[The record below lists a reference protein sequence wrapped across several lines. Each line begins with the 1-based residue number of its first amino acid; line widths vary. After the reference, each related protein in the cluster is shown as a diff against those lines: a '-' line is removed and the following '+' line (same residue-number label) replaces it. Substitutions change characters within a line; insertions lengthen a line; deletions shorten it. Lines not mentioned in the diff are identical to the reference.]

1 MDATELCYI
10 PATQLAAAIRAK
22 ECSPTE
28 VVSAFLERIDQLNP
42 KLNAYCTLTAEQAR
56 SAATEASYSV
66 SDKPNN

>member
-1 MDATELCYI
+1 MDATELYYG
-10 PATQLAAAIRAK
+10 PATQLAAAMCTK

-28 VVSAFLERIDQLNP
+28 VVSALLEHIDQ
-42 KLNAYCTLTAEQAR
+42 LNAYCTPTAEQAR